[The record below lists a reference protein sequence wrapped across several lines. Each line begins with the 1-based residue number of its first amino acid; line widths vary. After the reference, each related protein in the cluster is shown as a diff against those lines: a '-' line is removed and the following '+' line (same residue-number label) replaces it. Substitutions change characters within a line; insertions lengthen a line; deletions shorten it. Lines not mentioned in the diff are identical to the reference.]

1 MMEIRREMSRFGV
14 QWPRLTQL
22 GSGAALKRITI
33 ARVDFCSA
41 DLSAKARYALCANTK
56 VRSRIMLPEPCR
68 HWHEKYPQG
77 VVVSH
82 VSALAGLWATQD
94 ISSYASRKGFVIRCP
109 LANIFAHSSVA
120 QR

>member
-1 MMEIRREMSRFGV
+1 MAAANATWLWSRSKNES
-14 QWPRLTQL
+14 L
-22 GSGAALKRITI
+22 SGALIFVRLIFRQT
-33 ARVDFCSA
+33 
-41 DLSAKARYALCANTK
+41 RYALCANAK
-56 VRSRIMLPEPCR
+56 VRSRIMFPEPCR

-77 VVVSH
+77 VVASH
-82 VSALAGLWATQD
+82 VSALAGLWAAQD